1 MIKEFLFLYYEIL
14 GGKDTYEN
22 FSYTNDLLLTILIIP
37 LISLI
42 FIYIGGFLN
51 NQKLYN
57 MSLLSAT
64 ISFFF
69 SLFLWISLEEIKG
82 GFQSTFSFYLI
93 PSFSFSFK
101 LGVDGISIFF
111 VILTNLFIYL
121 CILSLNPNTLKLSEA
136 LMHLFFLQWSLIAS
150 FFF

>member
-69 SLFLWISLEEIKG
+69 SLFLWISLE
-82 GFQSTFSFYLI
+82 
-93 PSFSFSFK
+93 
-101 LGVDGISIFF
+101 
-111 VILTNLFIYL
+111 
-121 CILSLNPNTLKLSEA
+121 
-136 LMHLFFLQWSLIAS
+136 
-150 FFF
+150 